1 MPPKNMTGLSIVG
14 HFDATHNVVYQN
26 NKTLNSTTYGTT
38 YGDQFGKHI
47 SDSMYFI
54 YAYLCTLDYSC
65 YTSKYVTIAYHTV
78 NVNYIW
84 RVRCLGEIKF
94 SIRLRSNASHE
105 LADRT
110 I

>member
-47 SDSMYFI
+47 SDSMYFTCI
-54 YAYLCTLDYSC
+54 SVHFRLFLLYKQICTCNNCVSYCKCKLYLACTMFEG
-65 YTSKYVTIAYHTV
+65 
-78 NVNYIW
+78 N
-84 RVRCLGEIKF
+84 
-94 SIRLRSNASHE
+94 
-105 LADRT
+105 
-110 I
+110 

>member
-54 YAYLCTLDYSC
+54 CVFVHFRLSC

>member
-1 MPPKNMTGLSIVG
+1 MVQRMETSLVN
-14 HFDATHNVVYQN
+14 
-26 NKTLNSTTYGTT
+26 
-38 YGDQFGKHI
+38 
-47 SDSMYFI
+47 I
-54 YAYLCTLDYSC
+54 YLIPCILHAYLCTLDYSC
-65 YTSKYVTIAYHTV
+65 YISKYVHVTIAYHTV

>member
-14 HFDATHNVVYQN
+14 HFDATHNVVCQN

-54 YAYLCTLDYSC
+54 CVFVHFRLFLLYKQICNNCVSYCKCKLYLACTMFGG
-65 YTSKYVTIAYHTV
+65 
-78 NVNYIW
+78 N
-84 RVRCLGEIKF
+84 
-94 SIRLRSNASHE
+94 
-105 LADRT
+105 
-110 I
+110 